1 MDRTPT
7 PTPTT
12 ICISSKG
19 VKPDTHEGK
28 KTVICGQSE
37 GILLLS
43 QKACVRSVLSQAV
56 AGRGSETHQA
66 THPAGAPRALQ
77 SSPALV
83 LCAARGA
90 SPLQECAPHNE
101 GQGSKWCC
109 CAWRPGSPRQHSV
122 TDSVPIFKSSPGTCF
137 SKGHLLTSSRLLIS
151 FVPCY
156 LSLGTW
162 EEVGGVVVVWG
173 LGGGVTDDADVY
185 KRTVCGLPRCR

>member
-1 MDRTPT
+1 MDKASVYHYSP
-7 PTPTT
+7 
-12 ICISSKG
+12 
-19 VKPDTHEGK
+19 K
-28 KTVICGQSE
+28 K
-37 GILLLS
+37 
-43 QKACVRSVLSQAV
+43 
-56 AGRGSETHQA
+56 
-66 THPAGAPRALQ
+66 
-77 SSPALV
+77 PALALYFLRPRLGEAV
-83 LCAARGA
+83 RHTRPHTRLVRRERYSPPLPLYFCAARGA

-162 EEVGGVVVVWG
+162 EEVGGVAV
-173 LGGGVTDDADVY
+173 GGGEGVTDDADV
-185 KRTVCGLPRCR
+185 